1 MYLFCFTARAT
12 VVAIVTAAL
21 AAFLLP
27 PAAKAES
34 PVERPAV
41 SPWAGTVEFYGL
53 IPWADTTTTVRGFE
67 SSTALNPSLIFGQL
81 LQSAFAMRASGE
93 YNCIGLLTDLSYT
106 QLGAEPSRSTARGLL
121 SGRSTVTSI
130 NGIYDLALRYRLGD
144 QETAVGKPG
153 QFNLVPYAGVRL
165 VEAQLMVA
173 AELNGQGPAGRQY
186 AQQGSLSRTW
196 AQPLVGL
203 QGSVFLSPKLRAFAR
218 GDIAGFGLA
227 GAQDLSGNAQLGLG
241 YAVGNSTTLN
251 VSMRYFG
258 QAWNNGASPDNG
270 YTSHQYGPEVS
281 LKLFF

>member
-1 MYLFCFTARAT
+1 
-12 VVAIVTAAL
+12 VAIVTAAL

-34 PVERPAV
+34 PVEGPAV

-67 SSTALNPSLIFGQL
+67 TSTALNPSLIFGQL

-93 YNCIGLLTDLSYT
+93 YNRIGLLTDLSYT

-165 VEAQLMVA
+165 VEAQLTVA